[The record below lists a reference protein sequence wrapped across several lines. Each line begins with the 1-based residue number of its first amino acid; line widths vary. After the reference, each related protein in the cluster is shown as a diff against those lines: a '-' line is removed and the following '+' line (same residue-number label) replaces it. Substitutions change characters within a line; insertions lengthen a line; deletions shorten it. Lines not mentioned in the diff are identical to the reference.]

1 MLESLVALRLE
12 KFYMQFPD
20 SLLAGFDGRLK
31 TALEL
36 ARAAG
41 DSTLEYFQS
50 DRFAV
55 ERKGDNSPVT
65 IADRRAEQ
73 LVRAQLAELYPS
85 DAILGEE
92 FGTQTGSTQ
101 FEWIVD
107 PIDGTKSFIG
117 GVPMYS
123 TLLALVHQGQ
133 VLAGA
138 IYIPPLREMLFA
150 IKGRGAWW
158 SVGDAAAEQ
167 ARVSTRD
174 LEHGM
179 FVTTQIDSFRK
190 RNSWD
195 AFLSVEKEA
204 YVTRTW
210 GDGYGYLLV
219 ATGRAEVMID
229 PIANPWDLAS
239 VQIVIDEAGGRFS
252 SWQGKPAFSDGDGV
266 GSNGVVHERVLQL
279 LNA

>member
-1 MLESLVALRLE
+1 MTSRIMHYPESLLT
-12 KFYMQFPD
+12 
-20 SLLAGFDGRLK
+20 GFDGRLAA
-31 TALEL
+31 ALHL
-36 ARAAG
+36 ATTAG
-41 DSTLEYFQS
+41 DSTLEYFQT

-65 IADRRAEQ
+65 IADKNAER
-73 LVRAQLAELYPS
+73 LVRERLAQQFPN

-92 FGTQTGSTQ
+92 FGTQAGSTE

-123 TLLALVHQGQ
+123 TLLALVHQGK

-138 IYIPPLREMLFA
+138 IYIPPLREMIFA
-150 IKGRGAWW
+150 VQGRGAWW
-158 SVGDAAAEQ
+158 SYAGKPAERAQ
-167 ARVSTRD
+167 VSTRD
-174 LEHGM
+174 LAHGM
-179 FVTTQIDSFRK
+179 FVTTQFDSFRK
-190 RNSWD
+190 RGAETGLAKLEQAS
-195 AFLSVEKEA
+195 F
-204 YVTRTW
+204 VTRTW

-219 ATGRAEVMID
+219 ATGRAEVMVD

-252 SWQGKPAFSDGDGV
+252 SWQGKPTYSDGDGI
-266 GSNGVVHERVLQL
+266 GSNGVVHAQVLSFL
-279 LNA
+279 AKP

>member
-1 MLESLVALRLE
+1 MS
-12 KFYMQFPD
+12 
-20 SLLAGFDGRLK
+20 SLLSGFDGRLAL
-31 TALEL
+31 ALEL

-41 DSTLEYFQS
+41 DSTLEYFQT
-50 DRFAV
+50 DRYAV

-65 IADRRAEQ
+65 VADKQAES
-73 LVRAQLAELYPS
+73 LVRQRLQETYPT

-92 FGTQTGSTQ
+92 FGAQTGTTE

-117 GVPMYS
+117 GVPLYS

-138 IYIPPLREMLFA
+138 IYIPALREMIFA
-150 IKGRGAWW
+150 VRGRGAWW
-158 SVGDAAAEQ
+158 SVGDKAQERAQ
-167 ARVSTRD
+167 VSTRD
-174 LEHGM
+174 LAHGM
-179 FVTTQIDSFRK
+179 FVTTQFDSFRK
-190 RNSWD
+190 RG
-195 AFLSVEKEA
+195 AGEGLLALEKAA

-219 ATGRAEVMID
+219 ATGRAEVMVD

-239 VQIVIDEAGGRFS
+239 VGIVIEEAGGKFS
-252 SWQGKPAFSDGDGV
+252 SWKGSSSYADGDGV
-266 GSNGVVHERVLQL
+266 GSNGVVHNEVLRL
-279 LNA
+279 LNG

>member
-1 MLESLVALRLE
+1 
-12 KFYMQFPD
+12 MQFPD
-20 SLLAGFDGRLK
+20 TLTTGFDGRLK
-31 TALEL
+31 AALQL

-41 DSTLEYFQS
+41 DTTLEYFQS

-65 IADRRAEQ
+65 VADRRAEQ
-73 LVRAQLAELYPS
+73 LVRAQLAECYPS

-92 FGTQTGSTQ
+92 FGTQTGSTE

-117 GVPMYS
+117 GVPIYS
-123 TLLALVHQGQ
+123 TLLALVHQGH

-150 IKGRGAWW
+150 VKGLGAWW
-158 SVGDAAAEQ
+158 SVGDAMARP
-167 ARVSTRD
+167 ARVSTRG

-195 AFLSVEKEA
+195 AFLAVEKAA

-252 SWQGKPAFSDGDGV
+252 SWQGKPVYIDGDGV
-266 GSNGVVHERVLQL
+266 GSNGVVHEEVLQL
-279 LNA
+279 LGA